1 MGNMAELAVVAE
13 VFIGCQ
19 VVVSDRCFD
28 DRSDPFEALR
38 PFLIVLRAKKGDIA
52 TACFQELGNDL
63 DQSGLTGSVL
73 ANQTVNISFFYRQTH
88 IGQSVL
94 PAEFFADLL

>member
-13 VFIGCQ
+13 IFIGCQ
-19 VVVSDRCFD
+19 VVVSDWRFD
-28 DRSDPFEALR
+28 DRTDPLETLR
-38 PFLIVLRAKKGDIA
+38 PFLIVLRAKEGDIA
-52 TACFQELGNDL
+52 TACFQKLGDDL
-63 DQSGLTGSVL
+63 DQSGLSGPVL
-73 ANQTVNISFFYRQTH
+73 ANQTINISFFYRQTH